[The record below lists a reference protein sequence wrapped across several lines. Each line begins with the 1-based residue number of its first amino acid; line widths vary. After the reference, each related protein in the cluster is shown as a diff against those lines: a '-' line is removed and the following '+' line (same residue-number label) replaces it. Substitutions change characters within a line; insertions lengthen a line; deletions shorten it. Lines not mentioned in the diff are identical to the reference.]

1 MISLFIFKS
10 NTRGMRYGIGTYIN
24 QLIGSLSIYPD
35 IKIILVNFRSD
46 KYKEFTLSNNL
57 EQFTEIHIPSPIIS
71 SYSGFKNDKYS
82 EKVVD
87 LLTPFI
93 NKSDNIVF
101 QINYL
106 DALPLARTLKSRYK
120 FPVLSIIHSAQ
131 WQFMF
136 DGNKQNFKEIWSDR
150 EYSQRPDLKP
160 IMQEKEL
167 YELSDL
173 VVSVTDYMKEFI
185 IRYYGL
191 NEHKIKV
198 IHNGIDNTLFH
209 IPDKKERLELKK
221 RLGFSIREKIILFSG
236 RLDSSKGIY
245 FLLEA
250 FSEVVKRNDN
260 TRLVLVGDDSGPDK
274 IPQYLSHCSNMWGK
288 VTFTGFIEYEHML
301 KFYQIADI
309 GVIPSVYD
317 HGTYVALEMIGHN
330 IPLIVSDAD
339 GFEEF
344 LTHDQCI
351 FITQV
356 VDDEGNIKF
365 DKKDF
370 AEAILSLLF
379 DRKKAGRIISEYNKM
394 IMNKLS
400 SKRMASE
407 YYSLLKDF
415 GVMAKRSVTSIN
427 NVPEYSRP

>member
-1 MISLFIFKS
+1 
-10 NTRGMRYGIGTYIN
+10 
-24 QLIGSLSIYPD
+24 
-35 IKIILVNFRSD
+35 
-46 KYKEFTLSNNL
+46 
-57 EQFTEIHIPSPIIS
+57 
-71 SYSGFKNDKYS
+71 
-82 EKVVD
+82 
-87 LLTPFI
+87 
-93 NKSDNIVF
+93 
-101 QINYL
+101 
-106 DALPLARTLKSRYK
+106 
-120 FPVLSIIHSAQ
+120 
-131 WQFMF
+131 
-136 DGNKQNFKEIWSDR
+136 
-150 EYSQRPDLKP
+150 
-160 IMQEKEL
+160 
-167 YELSDL
+167 
-173 VVSVTDYMKEFI
+173 
-185 IRYYGL
+185 
-191 NEHKIKV
+191 
-198 IHNGIDNTLFH
+198 
-209 IPDKKERLELKK
+209 
-221 RLGFSIREKIILFSG
+221 
-236 RLDSSKGIY
+236 
-245 FLLEA
+245 
-250 FSEVVKRNDN
+250 
-260 TRLVLVGDDSGPDK
+260 
-274 IPQYLSHCSNMWGK
+274 
-288 VTFTGFIEYEHML
+288 
-301 KFYQIADI
+301 
-309 GVIPSVYD
+309 VYD